1 MPSPLGPLRILRL
14 PGTPADRGFRH
25 GREFASEIRSYA
37 SDRSRLV
44 VAGTSL
50 AEEEA
55 LELVTSCVPAHAA
68 YSPDLFAETEALAE
82 GAGITLAEA
91 LLASGFT
98 DFLDLVRAMDGTA
111 GHEDD
116 CTAVLVPPAASAEGA
131 LLAQTWD
138 MHASATPHIIMLR
151 IEGDI
156 EALVFTTVGCIGQI
170 GMNEAGIAIGINN
183 LASTDGRVGVAWPFV
198 VRQVL
203 AQDDLEAALSSI
215 LEAPLVGAHNF
226 LLMDRDGRGYNVE
239 ATPTERVITPLGQ
252 DPIIHTNHCLSPTT
266 RGVEASRDVSLT
278 KSSQDRLVQATELL
292 DGAAVTVA
300 DIMKLTADER
310 SICRHP
316 DPVYHYETCG
326 AAIMRP
332 STGDF
337 WACWGRPSESEY
349 ELLRVGG

>member
-1 MPSPLGPLRILRL
+1 MSSPFGPLRILRL
-14 PGTPADRGFRH
+14 PGTPRDRGFRH
-25 GREFASEIRSYA
+25 GREYAAEIRAYA
-37 SDRSRLV
+37 GDRAKLV
-44 VAGTSL
+44 VAGTPL
-50 AEEEA
+50 GPEDA
-55 LELVTSCVPAHAA
+55 LELVASCIPAHAD
-68 YSPDLFAETEALAE
+68 YDPDLLTETEALAE

-91 LLASGFT
+91 LLVSGFT
-98 DFLDLVRAMDGTA
+98 DFLDLVRAEVGTA

-156 EALVFTTVGCIGQI
+156 EALVFATVGCIGQI
-170 GMNEAGIAIGINN
+170 GMNEAGIAVGINN

-203 AQDDLEAALSSI
+203 AQDDLETALSCI
-215 LEAPLVGAHNF
+215 VEAPLVGAHNF

-239 ATPTERVITPLGQ
+239 AMPTERVVTPLGQ
-252 DPIIHTNHCLSPTT
+252 VPIIHTNHCVAPTT
-266 RGVEASRDVSLT
+266 RGVEAFRDESLT
-278 KSSQDRLVQATELL
+278 KSSHDRLTQASELL
-292 DGAAVTVA
+292 GGASVTVE
-300 DIMKLTADER
+300 DVMKLTADER

-337 WACWGRPSESEY
+337 WACWGRPSEAGY
-349 ELLRVGG
+349 EHLRVGG